1 MNLDER
7 FQSMTHGNAFFLVTD
22 FAELNRQPELKKELA
37 GFAVYTRGAG
47 YTIFDLQKPV
57 RP

>member
-1 MNLDER
+1 MNLGER

-22 FAELNRQPELKKELA
+22 FAELNRQPELKTELA
-37 GFAVYTRGAG
+37 RFAIYARGAG
-47 YTIFDLQKPV
+47 YTIYDLQKPV